1 MVWDLSVAEGSWRSY
16 ESSSWL
22 GYLVKEDPSTM
33 CTFCFRFSLIRLAL
47 EGPLRSCLLR
57 KTVPPVHINFPF
69 LLCLIK
75 ILFLPDINH
84 IFDVFPT
91 IPSSSPL
98 SRIRCIANQSRWYK
112 RAHKCACLTMSTA
125 GSIHYKS
132 VGLCPFR
139 VLSEGIWVSYNN
151 LVSRIL
157 NTYAHT
163 TDIKIK
169 EKKLND

>member
-1 MVWDLSVAEGSWRSY
+1 MVWDLSVAEGSWRSS

-33 CTFCFRFSLIRLAL
+33 CTFCFLFSLITLAL
-47 EGPLRSCLLR
+47 EGPLRCCLLR
-57 KTVPPVHINFPF
+57 KTAPPVAHKFPIS
-69 LLCLIK
+69 LVSHKNSL
-75 ILFLPDINH
+75 
-84 IFDVFPT
+84 
-91 IPSSSPL
+91 SSRYQSYFRRFSYYP
-98 SRIRCIANQSRWYK
+98 NQSRWYK